1 MTEIEIQNIIKNE
14 ELPKD
19 ELDDFWDNFFGFLPL
34 FMFLIVSKSNIPFLI
49 VNLILIFY
57 TFYSKFI
64 EKKMIAIKTSFNE
77 VENISMIEKI
87 AEEQQWKTKTKQDG
101 FYEFYIPFLFNQP
114 GHKLT
119 LIVRDS
125 AILLN
130 LRNIGSTK
138 GRMPYLFGLDTLKER
153 KIIGLINFTKH
164 KIYSK

>member
-1 MTEIEIQNIIKNE
+1 MTEIELQNIIRNK

-19 ELDDFWDNFFGFLPL
+19 ELDGFWDNFFGFLPL
-34 FMFLIVSKSNIPFLI
+34 FILLFVSKNNIYFLLTFI
-49 VNLILIFY
+49 ILIFY

-64 EKKMIAIKTSFNE
+64 EKKMISIETSYNE
-77 VENISMIEKI
+77 IENISLIEKI
-87 AEEQQWKTKTKQDG
+87 AEEQQWKTKTKQNG

-119 LIVRDS
+119 LIVKDD

-138 GRMPYLFGLDTLKER
+138 GRMPYLFGIDKLKER
-153 KIIGLINFTKH
+153 KIIGLINSTEH